1 MGRTSTEAIDS
12 YLTDMLALEEHIE
25 KAVGAQLRAFRD
37 EYPTL
42 AHELQ
47 EILYTLNRHIL
58 TLRAFSETRQD
69 GTTQSVAKTV
79 KRAAATI
86 VGLGAAA
93 VDLVRTEKLPKDLR
107 DDYTAFSLASIGYLM
122 LLTTAQ
128 SLGDAQTAEIARRH
142 FADYAQMTIRLHNLA
157 PATVISLL
165 QEEGLPASD
174 AVLPEIRQ
182 VIDDVWTSG
191 APDRPGADELQI
203 R

>member
-1 MGRTSTEAIDS
+1 MGRTSIEAIDS
-12 YLTDMLALEEHIE
+12 YITDMLALEEHIE
-25 KAVGAQLRAFRD
+25 KAVSAQLRAFRD
-37 EYPTL
+37 DYPAL
-42 AHELQ
+42 GHELQ

-58 TLRAFSETRQD
+58 TIRAYNETRQA
-69 GTTQSVAKTV
+69 GATESVAKTV

-128 SLGDAQTAEIARRH
+128 SLGDAATAEIARRH
-142 FADYAQMTIRLHNLA
+142 FADYAQMTIRLHNLT

-174 AVLPEIRQ
+174 TVLPEIRQ
-182 VIDDVWTSG
+182 TIEEVWTSG
-191 APDRPGADELQI
+191 APDRPGADELQV